1 MSQIFH
7 ILAKITAEPPAL
19 PPVEHASAHILNAP
33 LFERKYARA
42 YLGDPSSRDA
52 IALRRQ
58 IARGAREALEEQYW
72 DVLERTIQAR
82 PTEARLG
89 GDPSVANK
97 VRAFLFLRYYRN
109 GEWEDRVEVCFHFLS
124 VIHPTHLCVQLVAG
138 QPLWARLFYLVRTGH
153 VEEALAEALKFQD
166 AIQHREASFL
176 THFRAWIESPERK

>member
-1 MSQIFH
+1 MQNKMMAYDRVITDFNVARLRGTSYSLIHSFLSASTTIDPEVGIIFH

-109 GEWEDRVEVCFHFLS
+109 GEWEDR
-124 VIHPTHLCVQLVAG
+124 
-138 QPLWARLFYLVRTGH
+138 
-153 VEEALAEALKFQD
+153 
-166 AIQHREASFL
+166 
-176 THFRAWIESPERK
+176 IE